1 MPNKP
6 KNIINNIG
14 LAIVDILSLIGV
26 SVYFIS
32 RVATVVDYSNRTYQ
46 EVKLENIRTITSK
59 EAFLLTDFYYR
70 DVDFKRLN
78 GRHSKA
84 MVLYINPNDSVAKVG
99 IEINKK
105 HLFQKEVETSG
116 KILVDPNG
124 GMWELQTYQGTK
136 LFGYQYMS
144 DEEIESFKKQIG
156 EDKMSGGIMLKH
168 IPTETLSD
176 IWMEI
181 TVFSFLIIFFLILIF
196 HRFSSKSN

>member
-105 HLFQKEVETSG
+105 HLFQKDIETSG

-124 GMWELQTYQGTK
+124 GMWELPTYQGTK